1 LNVKKGDTIK
11 IHYRGLLDNGEEF
24 DSSFE
29 REPIEFR
36 VGDGQVIDA
45 IDQGVVGLEPGE
57 HREIAVGPTDGYGE
71 RRDDLI
77 RKVPKD
83 LLGGQQVVPGEAVEI
98 QTQDGQILIAEV
110 TEIDDQ
116 SVTFDL
122 NHPLAGRDLEFQ
134 IELVDIV
141 QKAA

>member
-1 LNVKKGDTIK
+1 LSVKKGDTIK

-24 DSSFE
+24 DSSFD
-29 REPIEFR
+29 RDPIEFK

-45 IDQGVVGLEPGE
+45 IDHGVVGLQPGE
-57 HREIAVGPTDGYGE
+57 RREISVGPADGYGE
-71 RRDDLI
+71 RRDDLV

-110 TEIDDQ
+110 TDIDEQ

-134 IELVDIV
+134 IELVDII